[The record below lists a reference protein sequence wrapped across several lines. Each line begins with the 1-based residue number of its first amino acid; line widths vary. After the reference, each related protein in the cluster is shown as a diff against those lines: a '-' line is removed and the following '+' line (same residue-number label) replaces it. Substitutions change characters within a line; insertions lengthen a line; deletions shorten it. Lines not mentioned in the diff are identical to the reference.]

1 MTDPIECST
10 LQYYENHAMEFSSGT
25 IVADMRNARSR
36 FLILLQPGT
45 YILDLGCGS
54 GRDAKAFLDAGY
66 RVDAVDGSSELCRMA
81 SEYTGIPVRQMLFQG
96 LDSVET
102 YDGIWACA
110 SILHL
115 PKGELQEVLF
125 RIQRALKPG
134 GILYTSFKYGTFEGL
149 RNGRYFT
156 DFTEETLQEFWER
169 ISELSIEEIWLT
181 QDVRP
186 EREEERWINLL
197 ARRI

>member
-1 MTDPIECST
+1 MADSIESRT
-10 LQYYENHAMEFSSGT
+10 LQYYENHAMEFISGT
-25 IVADMRNARSR
+25 IVADMSDMRSR
-36 FLILLQPGT
+36 FMNQLQPGA

-81 SEYTGIPVRQMLFQG
+81 SEYTGIPVRQMLFQD
-96 LDSVET
+96 LDSVEI

-125 RIQRALKPG
+125 RTLRALKPG
-134 GILYTSFKYGTFEGL
+134 GILYTSFKYGSFEGL

-156 DFTEETLQEFWER
+156 DFTEEILTAFW
-169 ISELSIEEIWLT
+169 SEIKGLCIIDTWIT
-181 QDVRP
+181 GDVRP
-186 EREEERWINLL
+186 GREEERWINLL
-197 ARRI
+197 ARRV

>member
-1 MTDPIECST
+1 MEDSIESST

-25 IVADMRNARSR
+25 IVADMSNARSR
-36 FLILLQPGT
+36 FLNLLQLGT

-54 GRDAKAFLDAGY
+54 GRDARAFLKAGY
-66 RVDAVDGSSELCRMA
+66 RVDAVDGSSELCRIA
-81 SEYTGIPVRQMLFQG
+81 SEYTGIPVRQMLFQE

-115 PKGELQEVLF
+115 PKEELIVAF
-125 RIQRALKPG
+125 HRIQRALKPG
-134 GILYTSFKYGTFEGL
+134 GILYTSFKYGTYEGL
-149 RNGRYFT
+149 RNERYFT

-169 ISELSIEEIWLT
+169 IPELSIEEIWLT
-181 QDVRP
+181 QDVRLG
-186 EREEERWINLL
+186 REEERWINLL
-197 ARRI
+197 ARRV

>member
-1 MTDPIECST
+1 MTAPIECST
-10 LQYYENHAMEFSSGT
+10 LQYYENHAMEFISGT
-25 IVADMRNARSR
+25 IVADMSDARSR
-36 FLILLQPGT
+36 FMNQLQPGA

-66 RVDAVDGSSELCRMA
+66 RVDAVDGSVQLCRLA
-81 SEYTGIPVRQMLFQG
+81 SEYPGIPVRQMLFQD
-96 LDSVET
+96 LNSVEA

-115 PKGELQEVLF
+115 PKEELEEVLF
-125 RIQRALKPG
+125 RIQRSMKLG
-134 GILYTSFKYGTFEGL
+134 GILYTSFKYGTYEGL
-149 RNGRYFT
+149 RNERYFT

-169 ISELSIEEIWLT
+169 IPELSIEEIWLT

-186 EREEERWINLL
+186 GRGEERWINLL